1 MAKKRKNIASLSN
14 VNIDKKISTI
24 ENDSQNNDE
33 VVFSGV
39 EKKESEQTNV
49 NEMVFEQH
57 EDGSYSIKN
66 KSGEKIYDDT
76 VNEIKRDDSAILK
89 NKNESNNDTQYTENQ
104 NDKKKHHFKLS
115 RKEKEKI
122 YEKKTFSKKMKTLA
136 ILLALGIFTG
146 SGLGVWYFNV
156 ALRSNVDY
164 SAINPSDYIQ
174 DVDETLKNNFNITS
188 ESDKE
193 NWVEIAKSQ
202 GKTPAD
208 LSVADNFV
216 LAEYNVSLANS
227 FIAIGNGNVNTLG
240 IAQSV
245 YSSKKYDGNKY
256 TFESISKGKPS
267 VAICDS
273 YVKNSTKVSI
283 YNGSDI
289 NSDGTNAT
297 WNYEND
303 MTIKDYLAMVGNLPS
318 AVQPYIISSKTII
331 ESSDI
336 TYENGL
342 YTFTIDLDPINSV
355 LNYVYQVK
363 RTGGLSALPEFKNI
377 TQTIVIDENWNLISI
392 DVSESYSAV
401 AFGMKFSCSGT
412 LKTTFTYNCDVT
424 FPV

>member
-164 SAINPSDYIQ
+164 SAMNPSDYIQ

-188 ESDKE
+188 DSDKE

-256 TFESISKGKPS
+256 TFESISKGMLS

-336 TYENGL
+336 IY
-342 YTFTIDLDPINSV
+342 
-355 LNYVYQVK
+355 
-363 RTGGLSALPEFKNI
+363 
-377 TQTIVIDENWNLISI
+377 
-392 DVSESYSAV
+392 
-401 AFGMKFSCSGT
+401 
-412 LKTTFTYNCDVT
+412 
-424 FPV
+424 